1 MVRLDRAVIAQLRE
15 AVGDK
20 VFTEIAD
27 DFIKDCKRL
36 EKGLLRSLRSG
47 DVRGA
52 RTCAHELRALAALF
66 GADELA
72 QSCSVVDSAGGGA
85 LIEAARTAKLCSDTH
100 DALKRLLHHERA
112 GAA

>member
-1 MVRLDRAVIAQLRE
+1 MVHLNRAVIAQLRE

-20 VFTEIAD
+20 VFAEIAD
-27 DFIKDCKRL
+27 DFVGDCKRL
-36 EKGLLRSLRSG
+36 ETGLRRALKSG

-72 QSCSVVDSAGGGA
+72 QSCSVVDAAGGGA
-85 LIEAARTAKLCSDTH
+85 LREAPRTARLCSDTH
-100 DALKRLLHHERA
+100 DALKRLLQHERA